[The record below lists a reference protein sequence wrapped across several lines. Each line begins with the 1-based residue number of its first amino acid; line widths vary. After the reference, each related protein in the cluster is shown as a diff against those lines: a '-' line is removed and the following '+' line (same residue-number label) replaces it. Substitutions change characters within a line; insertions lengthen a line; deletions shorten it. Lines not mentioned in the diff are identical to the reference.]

1 MVLPSMLQPSFRL
14 KKPPNKEKHGNKVI
28 CIAGNG
34 LFSSLGPQPGA
45 RDMGFQLFHHCCSF

>member
-34 LFSSLGPQPGA
+34 LFSSPGPQPGA
-45 RDMGFQLFHHCCSF
+45 RDMGFQLFHH